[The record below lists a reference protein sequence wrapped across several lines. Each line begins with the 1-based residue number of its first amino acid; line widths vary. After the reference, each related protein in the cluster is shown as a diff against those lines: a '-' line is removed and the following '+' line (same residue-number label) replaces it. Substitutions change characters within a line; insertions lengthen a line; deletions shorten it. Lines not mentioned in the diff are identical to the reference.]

1 MLFSSTGIVA
11 GCIVLLA
18 TVFLTPA
25 FQYIPK
31 AALGAMIFAAVVTL
45 IEVQAPRKLW
55 KISCLDLL
63 PYTVSFLGS
72 FFELEIGILAGT
84 GVAIMIILQRAVKPK
99 IVVRTEDEGSTVSL
113 NINGGVWFPG
123 AEDVTEKLISLIQ
136 DSECCP
142 TVIRIDCSS
151 MHEIDYTVATAL
163 RQTITDV
170 ESMHVAMTR
179 PTISFVNVRERHVQ
193 SMLQK
198 VGLISGSLEM
208 NGKDEESRNLIE
220 QNNLELSNLKPC

>member
-18 TVFLTPA
+18 TLFLNPA

-31 AALGAMIFAAVVTL
+31 AVLGALMVAAVITL

-55 KISCLDLL
+55 KISRLDLL
-63 PYTVSFLGS
+63 PFSAAFLGS

-84 GVAIMIILQRAVKPK
+84 GVAIMIILYRVINPRMIVQR
-99 IVVRTEDEGSTVSL
+99 EEEGSTIIL
-113 NINGGVWFPG
+113 KINGGVWFPG
-123 AEDVTEKLISLIQ
+123 TEDLTEKISSLIQ

-142 TVIRIDCSS
+142 TIIQIDCSS
-151 MHEIDYTVATAL
+151 MHEIDYTVAIAL

-170 ESMHVAMTR
+170 ECMHVAMTK
-179 PTISFVNVRERHVQ
+179 PTISFVNVGERQVQ

-198 VGLISGSLEM
+198 VGLISGSLETDTT
-208 NGKDEESRNLIE
+208 DEESNNLIDPS
-220 QNNLELSNLKPC
+220 NLDLSNLKAR